1 MCAYYLMHN
10 KMKGVSQARAAVG
23 EQCTLGGTEPARAHR
38 LALERKS
45 VSGVEQRP
53 QKAHGRA
60 GAPSPTPSPTPVLPR
75 SAGACSPAT
84 RLTGPALPT
93 AAAALR
99 TGPSRER
106 SVQIRK
112 CNPVHIISQ
121 VPPCSELKVVD
132 QDGNTVGSHE
142 VIWISRKTLVLP
154 GFGVTYERKG
164 ARHPVATTLCRQTD
178 IWIQFPSISSP
189 SCPCTLSAR

>member
-1 MCAYYLMHN
+1 MHN
-10 KMKGVSQARAAVG
+10 KTKGVCQARPRSGNSVLWE
-23 EQCTLGGTEPARAHR
+23 EQTPNAPPAGTGTE
-38 LALERKS
+38 S

-53 QKAHGRA
+53 QKAHGRD
-60 GAPSPTPSPTPVLPR
+60 GAAVSDPLANTSSAHGCSVLTGHP
-75 SAGACSPAT
+75 GY
-84 RLTGPALPT
+84 TGPALPT
-93 AAAALR
+93 AAALR
-99 TGPSRER
+99 TGRPSRER

-142 VIWISRKTLVLP
+142 VIWVSRKTLVLP

-178 IWIQFPSISSP
+178 IWIQLPSISSP